1 MQRRCTETIHL
12 SKNFSVLAGFLA
24 HPINGLEICMVSM
37 FWGLLRKH
45 VVVVHTIVVVLYDG
59 DEDCKR
65 DQEAAGGAS
74 GGRVCHAL

>member
-1 MQRRCTETIHL
+1 
-12 SKNFSVLAGFLA
+12 
-24 HPINGLEICMVSM
+24 MVSM